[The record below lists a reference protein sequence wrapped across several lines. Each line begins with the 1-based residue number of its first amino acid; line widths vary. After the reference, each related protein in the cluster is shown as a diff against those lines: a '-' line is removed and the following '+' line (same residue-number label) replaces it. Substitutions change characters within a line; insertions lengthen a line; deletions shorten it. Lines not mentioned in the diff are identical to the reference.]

1 MNLTTNNTI
10 TMTSLELVDYINA
23 HRQETGNTTVLRH
36 ADFTR
41 KVPQVLG
48 QGVCEIFRTPYTNG
62 QNGETYTMYVFPKRE
77 ACLMAM
83 SYSYELQARVFDRMT
98 AMEEEL
104 KEKAT
109 NIPLGDLAASMVK
122 MAEAYGFKGNQA
134 LLSADRATQ
143 ALTGYSPLQLMGATH
158 LISETQQHHFTPTE
172 LGSRLGLTAR
182 QFNRKLF
189 ELGLQDKINDK
200 WVMTEAGSAYGV
212 LLDTGK
218 RHGDSSPVAQLK
230 WYDSVLNLI

>member
-36 ADFTR
+36 TDFTR

-200 WVMTEAGSAYGV
+200 WVMTEAGSSYGV